1 MEKQEILE
9 ITESFMTL
17 TELLDRLKT
26 KKRPSGFGN
35 PYTFV
40 DSVNKNTLFITPE
53 QFFNGGVDPD
63 YDVEY
68 IESVEELKELLEFFE
83 YDRGDN
89 TYNYGGY
96 MSNELN
102 FHSYKSEVDDR
113 ILVEYNVHVGLDVR
127 VGYIGSVWALY
138 EDDYD
143 FTSHLCDRHELPL
156 NISYTKNDEEHYIG
170 INYEPCNELLS
181 LYFYE
186 NDEDYESYDLD
197 LYDIEDFTNSLKE
210 FLDDNE
216 IEYDNLKVEKY

>member
-40 DSVNKNTLFITPE
+40 DSVNKDTLLITPE
-53 QFFNGGVDPD
+53 QFFNGGVAP
-63 YDVEY
+63 YYEVEY
-68 IESVEELKELLEFFE
+68 IESVEELNELLEFFE

-96 MSNELN
+96 MSNDLN

-113 ILVEYNVHVGLDVR
+113 ILVEYSIHVGLDVR

-138 EDDYD
+138 ENDYD
-143 FTSHLCDRHELPL
+143 FTSHLMDRHELPL
-156 NISYTKNDEEHYIG
+156 NISYTKNDEEYFIG
-170 INYEPCNELLS
+170 INYEPCSELFS

-186 NDEDYESYDLD
+186 NDKDYESYDLD

-216 IEYDNLKVEKY
+216 IEYSDLKVERY

>member
-9 ITESFMTL
+9 VTENFMTL

-26 KKRPSGFGN
+26 KKRPSSFGN

-40 DSVNKNTLFITPE
+40 DSVNKDTLLITPE

-96 MSNELN
+96 MSNDLN

-138 EDDYD
+138 ESDYD
-143 FTSHLCDRHELPL
+143 FTSHLMDRHDLPL

-197 LYDIEDFTNSLKE
+197 LYDIDDFTNSLKE
-210 FLDDNE
+210 FLENNE
-216 IEYDNLKVEKY
+216 IKYSDLKIERY

>member
-1 MEKQEILE
+1 MKKQEILE
-9 ITESFMTL
+9 TTENFMTL
-17 TELLDRLKT
+17 TELLEKLKT
-26 KKRPSGFGN
+26 DKKPKSFRS
-35 PYTFV
+35 PYTLV
-40 DSVNKNTLFITPE
+40 DSVNKDTLLITPE

-63 YDVEY
+63 YEVEY
-68 IESVEELKELLEFFE
+68 IESVEELNELLEDFA

-89 TYNYGGY
+89 TYNYGGF

-127 VGYIGSVWALY
+127 VGYLGSVWALY
-138 EDDYD
+138 ESDYD
-143 FTSHLCDRHELPL
+143 FSSHLFDRHELPL
-156 NISYTKNDEEHYIG
+156 NISYTKNDEEYNIG
-170 INYEPCNELLS
+170 IDYEPCNELLR

-216 IEYDNLKVEKY
+216 IEYSDLKVERY